1 MPPKQQQK
9 ASSSKVKDDK
19 TFGLKNKNKSAKV
32 QKDIARI
39 QSEQS
44 RVGKNKQELEKEK
57 ERALRAKEKADE
69 EKRKKE
75 EGELLKPVQVAQKI
89 PFGVD
94 PKTVLCVYF
103 KAGNC
108 DKGNK
113 CKFSHDRNVE
123 RKQEKKDVY
132 SDSRDDKAE
141 DTMDKWD
148 QEKLQSVILSK
159 HGNPKTTT
167 DIVCKFFIDAIET
180 GKFGWFWECPNG
192 EKCMYRHALPPGFIL
207 RSEKKAAEDAAKANT
222 ISLEEFLEVERHKL
236 GSNLTPVTPETFA
249 VWKKTRLDRK
259 AAQEDAMRKA
269 KDAQAAAGKNIG
281 MSGRDL
287 FQYNPEWFEQDS
299 DEEPD
304 WDFSAYRREKQ
315 VEDDQEEQEEQE
327 VVRKFN
333 ETNTGEEGDEESNV
347 EDKGKQKET

>member
-75 EGELLKPVQVAQKI
+75 EGELFKPVQVAQKI

-103 KAGNC
+103 KAGHC

-132 SDSRDDKAE
+132 SDSRDDKAD

-159 HGNPKTTT
+159 HGNPRTTT
-167 DIVCKFFIDAIET
+167 DIVCKFFIDAIES

-192 EKCMYRHALPPGFIL
+192 EKCMYRHALPPGFVL

-222 ISLEEFLEVERHKL
+222 ISIEEFLEVERHKL

-315 VEDDQEEQEEQE
+315 DEDDKEEQEI
-327 VVRKFN
+327 VRKFN
-333 ETNTGEEGDEESNV
+333 ETSTGGEGEEESNV